1 MPGCRSGTLGLGCL
15 RLGAAVLLFL
25 SSGPKL
31 VPLLL
36 AKYTRSPLVV
46 SSFLQNKQRSGH
58 KEIKAIL
65 SEAEAQEV
73 FYNLGQR
80 FHGGKLSRKVE
91 RIPQQAGDESHGV
104 PFFRSHQKLRKYF
117 F

>member
-1 MPGCRSGTLGLGCL
+1 MLGLGCL
-15 RLGAAVLLFL
+15 LLGAAVLLFL

-46 SSFLQNKQRSGH
+46 SSFFFFFNLFIFLFVVVSSFFQNKQRSGH

-65 SEAEAQEV
+65 SEPEAQEV
-73 FYNLGQR
+73 FYRLGKR
-80 FHGGKLSRKVE
+80 FHGWKVRKKVE
-91 RIPQQAGDESHGV
+91 RSPQ
-104 PFFRSHQKLRKYF
+104 
-117 F
+117 

>member
-1 MPGCRSGTLGLGCL
+1 MLRWRSGMLGLGCL
-15 RLGAAVLLFL
+15 LLHAAVFVFH

-46 SSFLQNKQRSGH
+46 SSFFQNKQRSGH
-58 KEIKAIL
+58 KEIKVIL

-80 FHGGKLSRKVE
+80 FHGGKLRKKVE
-91 RIPQQAGDESHGV
+91 RSPQ
-104 PFFRSHQKLRKYF
+104 
-117 F
+117 